1 MKYKP
6 SQIRKTIVAVI
17 GAVVT
22 LLIAVPEA
30 LDSGL
35 PNGAAAVTVSVVSV
49 LTSIGVFLTR
59 NADLI
64 DRLDQFSDDD

>member
-6 SQIRKTIVAVI
+6 SQIRKFIVAAI
-17 GAVVT
+17 GAVAT

-30 LDSGL
+30 LGSGL

-49 LTSIGVFLTR
+49 LTAIGVFLTR